1 VYLEDISND
10 GRAIGATFGGR
21 ELEQLVIQE
30 THLGSSLLVAQ
41 QRDSSYGAKSVGCI
55 LILARYP
62 LEIAAFR
69 AVDVS
74 SGIIIQKHTFAQKIS
89 FRFM

>member
-1 VYLEDISND
+1 
-10 GRAIGATFGGR
+10 
-21 ELEQLVIQE
+21 LEQLVIQE

-41 QRDSSYGAKSVGCI
+41 QRDSIYGATSMGCI

-74 SGIIIQKHTFAQKIS
+74 SGIIIKKHTFAQKIS
-89 FRFM
+89 FRFMLNFPASFEQEYLGVCIVYI

>member
-1 VYLEDISND
+1 MYLEDISND

-41 QRDSSYGAKSVGCI
+41 QRGSSYGATSIDCI
-55 LILARYP
+55 LILARYR
-62 LEIAAFR
+62 LIMAAFR

-74 SGIIIQKHTFAQKIS
+74 SGIIFQEYTFAQ
-89 FRFM
+89 

>member
-1 VYLEDISND
+1 MYLEDISND

-74 SGIIIQKHTFAQKIS
+74 SGIIFQEYTFAQ
-89 FRFM
+89 